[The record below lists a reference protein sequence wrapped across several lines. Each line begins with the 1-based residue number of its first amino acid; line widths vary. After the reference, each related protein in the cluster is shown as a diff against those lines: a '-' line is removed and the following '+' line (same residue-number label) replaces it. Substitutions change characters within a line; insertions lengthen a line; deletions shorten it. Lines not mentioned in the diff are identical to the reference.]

1 MVKATSIT
9 GKSIGLAALFL
20 ALGCGGSK
28 KKSESP
34 PTPLVSMEE
43 EEEYVDQ
50 EDEMIPDEKFNE
62 IQSTF
67 ERKSSTVARCYPDAA
82 EAGEVEMDGRVKV
95 TVGMVIQ
102 KSGVPKDVK
111 IIGTTKRSA
120 ILESCVLRAIGR
132 WQFTDLPNPLPY
144 SFTFKLQNL

>member
-1 MVKATSIT
+1 MGIATRKIGKTT
-9 GKSIGLAALFL
+9 GAIVLIALI
-20 ALGCGGSK
+20 GCGGSE
-28 KKSESP
+28 KKSKP
-34 PTPLVSMEE
+34 APLVVEE

-62 IQSTF
+62 IQNTF

-82 EAGEVEMDGRVKV
+82 EAGEVDADGRVKV

-102 KSGVPKDVK
+102 KSGVPKDLKV
-111 IIGTTKRSA
+111 IGTTKRSEM
-120 ILESCVLRAIGR
+120 LESCVLRAIGR

-144 SFTFKLQNL
+144 TFTFKLQNL